1 MKRKLL
7 LFILLALLLTLGV
20 HAADTVRLEELGLT
34 IEVPSGYYVITRNMA
49 EDDPALSVFDMDS
62 ESVTKL
68 LEKNDV
74 YLDLMNEDD
83 AFELTVSMT
92 KNEERTMNQFTDDAL
107 DSMADTLADQFD
119 SSGLTVHSVQHF
131 IQDSTVFFQIF
142 VSGEQD
148 GDPLQLLRYYTVH
161 NYQTVVMDL
170 LYWGSSLPENYERLA
185 KSMIASIRFDQ
196 VDEVEQTV
204 SSASSEEEQFSLIE
218 ESAAAKKEESESS
231 SLIASSY
238 GSQSGAGTAAQKKK
252 QRFPT
257 IPVVVG
263 LALLSAILGA
273 VIRRDQKKRAA
284 QSDVPAAA
292 GKKASAPKKGVC
304 AACGAAL
311 PKGKK
316 VCPYC
321 GTRAK

>member
-7 LFILLALLLTLGV
+7 LFILLTLLLTLGV
-20 HAADTVRLEELGLT
+20 HAADTVRLEELGLS
-34 IEVPSGYYVITRNMA
+34 IDVPSEYYVITRNM
-49 EDDPALSVFDMDS
+49 DPNDPDLGVFDMDS
-62 ESVTKL
+62 EQVTAL

-83 AFELTVSMT
+83 AFELTISMS

-196 VDEVEQTV
+196 VDEVAQTV
-204 SSASSEEEQFSLIE
+204 SSATEEEQFSLIE
-218 ESAAAKKEESESS
+218 ESAAAKKEESGTS

-238 GSQSGAGTAAQKKK
+238 GSQSNTGTATQKKK

-257 IPVVVG
+257 IPVVLGV
-263 LALLSAILGA
+263 ALVSAILGV
-273 VIRRDQKKRAA
+273 VIRRDQKKRAM
-284 QSDVPAAA
+284 QSDTPAAA
-292 GKKASAPKKGVC
+292 GKQKASGQRGSKKRG
-304 AACGAAL
+304 
-311 PKGKK
+311 
-316 VCPYC
+316 
-321 GTRAK
+321 

>member
-7 LFILLALLLTLGV
+7 LFILLALLLTLSV
-20 HAADTVRLEELGLT
+20 HAAETIRLEDLGLS
-34 IEVPSGYYVITRNMA
+34 IDVPSDYYVITRNMDP
-49 EDDPALSVFDMDS
+49 EDPALAVFDMDAD
-62 ESVTKL
+62 EVMQL
-68 LEKNDV
+68 LERNDM
-74 YLDLMNEDD
+74 YLDLLNNDD
-83 AFELTVSMT
+83 NFELTISMSE
-92 KNEERTMNQFTDDAL
+92 NQERTMNQFTDDAL

-131 IQDSTVFFQIF
+131 LQDRTVFFQIF

-170 LYWGSSLPENYERLA
+170 LYWGSSLPESYEQLA
-185 KSMIASIRFDQ
+185 KGMIASIRFDQ

-204 SSASSEEEQFSLIE
+204 SSASEEEEQFSLIE
-218 ESAAAKKEESESS
+218 ESAAAKKEDSESS

-238 GSQSGAGTAAQKKK
+238 GSQSGTGTAAQKKK

-263 LALLSAILGA
+263 LALVSAILGV
-273 VIRRDQKKRAA
+273 VIRRDQKKRAM
-284 QSDVPAAA
+284 QSDAPAAMN
-292 GKKASAPKKGVC
+292 KQKASGKSGSKK
-304 AACGAAL
+304 
-311 PKGKK
+311 
-316 VCPYC
+316 
-321 GTRAK
+321 RN

>member
-7 LFILLALLLTLGV
+7 LFILLALLLTLSV
-20 HAADTVRLEELGLT
+20 HAAETIRLEDLGLS
-34 IEVPSGYYVITRNMA
+34 IDVPSDYYVITRNMDP
-49 EDDPALSVFDMDS
+49 EDPALAVFDMDAD
-62 ESVTKL
+62 EVMQL
-68 LEKNDV
+68 LERNDM
-74 YLDLMNEDD
+74 YLDLLNNDD
-83 AFELTVSMT
+83 NFELTISMSE
-92 KNEERTMNQFTDDAL
+92 NQERTMNQFTDDAL

-131 IQDSTVFFQIF
+131 LQDRTVFFQIF

-170 LYWGSSLPENYERLA
+170 LYWGSSLPESYEQLA
-185 KSMIASIRFDQ
+185 KGMIASIRFDQ

-204 SSASSEEEQFSLIE
+204 SSASEEEEQFSLIE
-218 ESAAAKKEESESS
+218 ESAAAKKEDSESS

-238 GSQSGAGTAAQKKK
+238 GSQSGTGTAAQKKK